1 MSVILA
7 FDYGVKKMGIA
18 VGNTETHTAQPL
30 DIFPMDN
37 GQPDWEVLLSLITE
51 WKAQKLLVGL
61 PLNMDG
67 SDSHLSKRA
76 NKFAKRLNH
85 KLKENHTP
93 CEIFL
98 VDERLSSREAR
109 ERSAAHQIDDAAA
122 FVLLESWLH
131 EPLGTQLS

>member
-1 MSVILA
+1 MSVVLA

-30 DIFPMDN
+30 DIFHMDN
-37 GQPDWEVLLSLITE
+37 GQPDWTALIALITE
-51 WKAQKLLVGL
+51 WKANKLLVGL

-67 SDSHLSKRA
+67 SESHLSKRA

-93 CEIFL
+93 CDIYL

-109 ERSAAHQIDDAAA
+109 GKSTAQQIDDTAA

-131 EPLGTQLS
+131 EPNGNQLD